1 MDENW
6 HLTAGFRNVEDKNDF
21 DRIAFSRLKGQNT
34 GWQGIKDLMG
44 LEELHEFC
52 FKGEM
57 GMVGWEHEVKGG
69 FCF

>member
-1 MDENW
+1 M
-6 HLTAGFRNVEDKNDF
+6 T

>member
-6 HLTAGFRNVEDKNDF
+6 HLTTGFRNVEDKNDF
-21 DRIAFSRLKGQNT
+21 DRIAFSSLKGQNA

-44 LEELHEFC
+44 LEELYEFC

-57 GMVGWEHEVKGG
+57 GMVGWEYEVKGG